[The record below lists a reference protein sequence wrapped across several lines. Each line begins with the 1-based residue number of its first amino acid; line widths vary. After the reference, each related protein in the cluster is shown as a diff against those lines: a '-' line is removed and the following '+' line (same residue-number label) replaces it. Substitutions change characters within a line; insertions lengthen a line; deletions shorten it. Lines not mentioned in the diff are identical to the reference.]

1 MKSPYLFLLVCILC
15 LTACSA
21 NPVGSPVDIAVTPG
35 NTPTVQPAL
44 PTDEP
49 TKTATEPT
57 RPWATIV
64 ATEPQPTQPTPTETE
79 SPTPTLSPDG
89 WKTLP
94 VVPVVPPKVKDIYLR
109 GLALGNNPHAFSKIG
124 DCGSTPS
131 WFLGD
136 FDRGPTFYSL
146 GEYTNLEPVI
156 QEFQGSYART
166 SLAAKSGF
174 NVSSIL
180 SPFWADG
187 TQCLPNETPLACEVR
202 VHKPML
208 AFVMLGT
215 NDVYHLDSFEPG
227 MRKLIEYL
235 IENGIIPILSTKA
248 DNLEGNEV
256 VNATIARLALE
267 YEVPLLNYWQALQAL
282 PDQGLQPDKAHIT
295 YGSNRF
301 DDPRMLETGWTVR
314 NLTSL
319 QALDRVWRAV
329 KSQP

>member
-1 MKSPYLFLLVCILC
+1 V
-15 LTACSA
+15 AA
-21 NPVGSPVDIAVTPG
+21 
-35 NTPTVQPAL
+35 TV
-44 PTDEP
+44 
-49 TKTATEPT
+49 PT
-57 RPWATIV
+57 RSVATIM
-64 ATEPQPTQPTPTETE
+64 ATEPQVTQPTPTETE

-94 VVPVVPPKVKDIYLR
+94 ILPDVSPKVKDIYLR
-109 GLALGNNPHAFSKIG
+109 GLALGNNPQAFVKIG

-136 FDRGPTFYSL
+136 FDRGPAFYSL
-146 GEYTNLEPVI
+146 GEYANLEQVI

-187 TQCLPNETPLACEVR
+187 TQCLANETPLACEVR
-202 VHKPML
+202 VHKPMY

-235 IENGIIPILSTKA
+235 IENGVIPILSTKA
-248 DNLEGNEV
+248 DNLEGNEL

-267 YEVPLLNYWQALQAL
+267 YEVPLLNYWQALQSL
-282 PDQGLQPDKAHIT
+282 PEQGLQPDNAHIT
-295 YGSNRF
+295 YGQNRF
-301 DDPRMLETGWTVR
+301 DDPRMMETGWTVR
-314 NLTSL
+314 NLTAL
-319 QALDRVWRAV
+319 QALDAVWRAV
-329 KSQP
+329 KGQP

>member
-1 MKSPYLFLLVCILC
+1 MLY

-21 NPVGSPVDIAVTPG
+21 NPAVISPEIVLTAVS
-35 NTPTVQPAL
+35 TPTMQPVL
-44 PTDEP
+44 PTAEP
-49 TKTATEPT
+49 SVAAVYPT
-57 RPWATIV
+57 RPVATKV
-64 ATEPQPTQPTPTETE
+64 ATEPSPTQPTPTEIA

-89 WKTLP
+89 WKILP
-94 VVPVVPPKVKDIYLR
+94 ILPEVSPMVKDIYLR
-109 GLALGNNPHAFSKIG
+109 GLALGNNPQAFAKIG

-136 FDRGPTFYSL
+136 FDRGPAFYSL
-146 GEYTNLEPVI
+146 GEYTNLESVI

-202 VHKPML
+202 VHKPMY

-235 IENGIIPILSTKA
+235 IENGVIPILSTKG

-267 YEVPLLNYWQALQAL
+267 YEVPLLNYWQALQSL

-319 QALDRVWRAV
+319 QALDIVWRAV